1 MPIHRVQV
9 QGFAVLRL
17 VKFYLP
23 ECVEA
28 FYGYVKD
35 LTTEVNNSDY
45 VKIIEH
51 FGIGHYV

>member
-1 MPIHRVQV
+1 M